1 MTCSIEQE
9 QDRARLLLPQNTA
22 EVDLG
27 AVKRNIR
34 SLKGLTAPGTG
45 FMAVVKANAYG
56 HGTVPVGGAAM
67 AAGADFLAVARISEA
82 VELREAGIN
91 LPVLLFGDVLPD
103 QAVYMATHNI
113 RASITNLDMAKAL
126 AGQLHSRDLTL
137 KIHIK
142 VDTGMGRLGFV
153 HNTLNAPDS
162 IGNDLVEEILAIQSL
177 ARIEVEGIYTHLSR
191 SDEQDKTHARNQ
203 INRFLELTGQLAA
216 REFTPKFRHVANSAG
231 VIDMPESHFEMVRP
245 GISIYGLWPSD
256 DVDKTRIVLEPAM
269 SIRSKVIQVKAVPKG
284 FGVSYGATHVTPAP
298 TTIATVPIGYA
309 DGYSRL
315 LSNRGHMLVRGR
327 RAPILGRVCMDF
339 TMIDVGHIPGV
350 ASGDEVIIMGT
361 QGSETI
367 SADEIARLTQTI
379 NYEVTA
385 GLTGRIP
392 LRYPDQGAAHDKT
405 R

>member
-1 MTCSIEQE
+1 M
-9 QDRARLLLPQNTA
+9 LLPQNTA

-34 SLKGLTAPGTG
+34 ALKSLTTRGTR
-45 FMAVVKANAYG
+45 FMAVIKANAYG
-56 HGTVPVGGAAM
+56 HGTVPVAGAAM

-82 VELREAGIN
+82 VEIREAGIN
-91 LPVLLFGDVLPD
+91 LPVLLFGDVLPN

-113 RASITNLDMAKAL
+113 RASITNLETAKAM
-126 AGQLHSRDLTL
+126 AAQLNSRDLTL
-137 KIHIK
+137 KVHIK

-153 HNTLNAPDS
+153 HSALNEPGYPPD
-162 IGNDLVEEILAIQSL
+162 IPVEDILVIQSL
-177 ARIEVEGIYTHLSR
+177 AQIEVEGIYTHLSR
-191 SDEQDKTHARNQ
+191 SDEQDKTHARAQ
-203 INRFLELTGQLAA
+203 INRFLRLTDQLAA
-216 REFTPKFRHVANSAG
+216 REFIPEIRHVANSAG
-231 VIDMPESHFEMVRP
+231 VIDMPDSHFDMIRP

-256 DVDKTRIVLEPAM
+256 EVNKTLITLEPAM
-269 SIRSKVIQVKAVPKG
+269 SIRSKVIQTKAVPRG
-284 FGVSYGATHVTPAP
+284 FEVSYGATHVTPEP
-298 TTIATVPIGYA
+298 TVIATVPIGYA

-315 LSNRGHMLVRGR
+315 LSNRGHMLVRGG

-350 ASGDEVIIMGT
+350 IPGDEVVIMGN

-367 SADEIARLTQTI
+367 SADEIAKLTHTI

-392 LRYPDQGAAHDKT
+392 LHYITSGEDHAETQ
-405 R
+405 